1 MSIVQAPTKHWKL
14 KNNLLDSAPSP
25 VSLTMIGSLSWTRG
39 PFGYANTALTGFE
52 DDSSGFAGTTYL
64 YSEMYGVDW
73 NSTKAIWVNTACT
86 AYYQPLVSFSWGNGY
101 WPEIATSMFFI
112 GSTTSEPSNTQKCLR
127 FQITYISSFESIYLS
142 DDIISDLAYPDD
154 GLWHLC
160 GMSIDGDGNIKFFID
175 HSVSSTYTLSAGYPQ
190 LSGNAAAIGA
200 DQTGQTDSYFSGSMG
215 AIRDFAGDA
224 SMVLS
229 QTNFSHL
236 YDYDK
241 NNHGLYHG
249 SNF

>member
-1 MSIVQAPTKHWKL
+1 MSIVQAPTRHWKL

-39 PFGYANTALTGFE
+39 PFGYATTALTGFE

-64 YSEMYGVDW
+64 HSEAYGFDW
-73 NSTKAIWVNTACT
+73 NVTKAIWVNTTCT
-86 AYYQPLVSFSWGNGY
+86 AYYQPLVSFNWGDEFLSN
-101 WPEIATSMFFI
+101 IATSMFFI
-112 GSTTSEPSNTQKCLR
+112 GNTTLEPSNTQKCLR
-127 FQITYISSFESIYLS
+127 FQITYDSPEEHISLS

-160 GMSIDGDGNIKFFID
+160 GMSIDGDGNVKFFID
-175 HSVSSTYTLSAGYPQ
+175 HFVSSTYTLSSGYPQ
-190 LSGNAAAIGA
+190 LAANAAAIGA
-200 DQTGQTDSYFSGSMG
+200 DQTGQGGYFSGKLG
-215 AIRDFAGDA
+215 AIRDFAGGA

-249 SNF
+249 SNL